1 MNNENK
7 MVFEKW
13 WKKPRKKKRYF
24 KWCDKLEMKI
34 KYKVSRIINTV
45 F

>member
-1 MNNENK
+1 MRIK
-7 MVFEKW
+7 FEKFE
-13 WKKPRKKKRYF
+13 KLGEKNRKKKRYF